1 MSVKD
6 IYEKTDNNTIFV
18 RDLEGIEIEFF
29 GQSDLE
35 DLEVFKIYAETRPG
49 NIKPVLILET
59 Y

>member
-18 RDLEGIEIEFF
+18 R
-29 GQSDLE
+29 DLE